1 MQKLIQKFLV
11 TDYKCKNDS
20 EAIQLIRNLIE
31 KTTNHQTAG
40 LLRKKSLD
48 PLKNPKEILGII
60 PKKRD
65 KQYNMIDIIE
75 RLVDESNFLEYKKD
89 FEKTIICGY
98 ARIDGWEV
106 GIVANQRTIVKN
118 GKGEMQIG
126 GVIYSDSADK
136 SARFIMNCN
145 QKNPHHFP
153 SGCNRLHGR
162 L

>member
-1 MQKLIQKFLV
+1 M
-11 TDYKCKNDS
+11 
-20 EAIQLIRNLIE
+20 IRNLIE
-31 KTTNHQTAG
+31 KTTNHQTIG
-40 LLRKKSLD
+40 FIKKKKFRSFKKS
-48 PLKNPKEILGII
+48 KRNSWYYS
-60 PKKRD
+60 KKRD

-89 FEKTIICGY
+89 FGKTIICGY

-136 SARFIMNCN
+136 SDKIYNE
-145 QKNPHHFP
+145 
-153 SGCNRLHGR
+153 L
-162 L
+162 